1 MAAHGY
7 LAYLVRVSPP
17 HRTRNLQRLSAMGV
31 PAKDL
36 LIELRAEL
44 RTLGATFYKNPSK
57 AEGFRLHSSDNHG
70 RSTFIRLRRGPVGN
84 PGETFD
90 VDSGASSETGDNTA
104 LLSELRAAFFVP
116 EDSYF
121 GFLFVERN
129 GGRHLKDLIYQRI
142 IVPIA
147 KRNTMI
153 IRVEAFAETDDWKKE
168 LAGQQVLRVTEV
180 LRKTDSAQDDS
191 TVDDTI
197 VKISAEGL
205 GLTRMSQD
213 IKDLLFNLLDR
224 RRSRYLIEAGIAPLG
239 ARKKVLSTVKKR
251 DGSTVER
258 MKDAPKSV
266 FTVADAQELD
276 ALVAELERVKSGTGT
291 AHDLR
296 DQLEAAL
303 PVDRDGL
310 ESRRLEVGL
319 GEERAE
325 KTFVLETDSV
335 PQLVYEL
342 QKRLLDIELQR
353 TWEAHAERFLASLG
367 VSVPAGWLLN
377 RK

>member
-1 MAAHGY
+1 
-7 LAYLVRVSPP
+7 
-17 HRTRNLQRLSAMGV
+17 MGDSS
-31 PAKDL
+31 KDL
-36 LIELRAEL
+36 LDEARAEL
-44 RTLGATFYKNPSK
+44 KTLGAAFYKNPSK
-57 AEGFRLHSSDNHG
+57 AEGFRLRASDDHG

-90 VDSGASSETGDNTA
+90 VDSGTSNETGDNTA
-104 LLSELRAAFFVP
+104 LLSELRAALFVP

-129 GGRHLKDLIYQRI
+129 GGRHLKDLIYERI

-147 KRNTMI
+147 KRNGMI

-180 LRKTDSAQDDS
+180 LRKRDSAQDDS

-197 VKISAEGL
+197 VKVSAEGL
-205 GLTRMSQD
+205 GLTRMSQG
-213 IKDLLFNLLDR
+213 IKDLVFNVLDR
-224 RRSRYLIEAGIAPLG
+224 RQSRYKLERDIAPLE
-239 ARKKVLSTVKKR
+239 ARRRVLATVTKR

-276 ALVAELERVKSGTGT
+276 ALVAELERMKSGAGT
-291 AHDLR
+291 DHNLR
-296 DQLEAAL
+296 DELEAAL
-303 PVDRDGL
+303 PVERSGL
-310 ESRRLEVGL
+310 ESRRLEVSL

-353 TWEAHAERFLASLG
+353 TWEAHAERFLASLD
-367 VSVPAGWLLN
+367 VSVPDGWLLDS
-377 RK
+377 K